1 VRKEGE
7 VDLLEAMDMMDSPEE
22 FFGKMVEA
30 GKLKARRADG
40 TIYFLLEE
48 IEDLIDRQIEAVRHG
63 GLEVGPGLDDF
74 LLE

>member
-1 VRKEGE
+1 MRKEGE
-7 VDLLEAMDMMDSPEE
+7 VDLLEAMDMLDSPEE

-40 TIYFLLEE
+40 TIYFLRAQ
-48 IEDLIDRQIEAVRHG
+48 IEDLIDRQIAAVRDG
-63 GLEVGPGLDDF
+63 GVEVGPGLNNF